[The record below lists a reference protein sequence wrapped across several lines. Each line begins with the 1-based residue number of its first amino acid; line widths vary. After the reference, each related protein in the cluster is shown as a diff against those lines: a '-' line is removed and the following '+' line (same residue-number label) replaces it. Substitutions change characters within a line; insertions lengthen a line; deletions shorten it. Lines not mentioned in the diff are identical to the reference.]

1 MMKICLNLVK
11 LGSKYNDN
19 PADVDPA
26 MLIRELTNV
35 PLAIKLMR
43 LRMHW
48 DIGTGSAS
56 DYVLNLIELLEGM
69 GPAVKLRLSFDEVT
83 DLWAVYNLL
92 ELAEENEMTEAFE
105 RLIAKCSFAEG
116 EHTLSLL
123 LHPINTPF

>member
-1 MMKICLNLVK
+1 MARRTVAGRHDGKTIPIEKKKKNFLN
-11 LGSKYNDN
+11 
-19 PADVDPA
+19 
-26 MLIRELTNV
+26 RELLTNV